1 MESTNIPINVRV
13 VETII
18 KSTHIFNNIHI
29 TSRLH
34 VIKVSPKSDI
44 AIV

>member
-1 MESTNIPINVRV
+1 MPIDVRV

-29 TSRLH
+29 ASRLLLL
-34 VIKVSPKSDI
+34 KFLPSQT
-44 AIV
+44 